1 MRSIKREK
9 KSRIN
14 GENVIRKYIRGVLDV
29 DRTTLICFLLFFS
42 SGTELPPEEV
52 LSRERL
58 DNILE
63 ECGFYALDNEREFDD
78 FILYYME
85 AEDPASYL
93 VDEVMRYAQMEKNS
107 PLYKT
112 FLESRSME
120 EEWEKLG
127 I

>member
-1 MRSIKREK
+1 
-9 KSRIN
+9 
-14 GENVIRKYIRGVLDV
+14 
-29 DRTTLICFLLFFS
+29 
-42 SGTELPPEEV
+42 
-52 LSRERL
+52 
-58 DNILE
+58 
-63 ECGFYALDNEREFDD
+63 
-78 FILYYME
+78 ME